1 MGFLVDEVKFTD
13 FETDMGNL
21 EIRYYWNLKAKT
33 ALAEYEAQNG
43 ELYEEDGVTKVT
55 FP

>member
-1 MGFLVDEVKFTD
+1 
-13 FETDMGNL
+13 MGNL